1 MQSKQSRKFFKRFG
15 ENEMVRELLG
25 EAVERARNHSHL
37 KEKKAHRDNFERWQ
51 ELQSR
56 KFAAKKAH
64 EIFAL

>member
-1 MQSKQSRKFFKRFG
+1 
-15 ENEMVRELLG
+15 MVRELLG